1 MKIWIDTNTGTW
13 GALEGLVVLEMD
25 ALNPA
30 QTEVLVN
37 DWADSEINALGLA
50 VGAPILPMLEVTGFG
65 DLQYGNAVSYSPQ
78 ALRDEAELLLEIYDN
93 SDKELFKW
101 AYSEAT
107 NEQLSLVGSYVLQTD
122 DAWLN
127 YDTLVL
133 EGLRW
138 AYAEAQESSKQASV
152 K

>member
-50 VGAPILPMLEVTGFG
+50 VGKPVLPMLEVTGFG
-65 DLQYGNAVSYSPQ
+65 DLQYGNTVSYSPQ
-78 ALRDEAELLLEIYDN
+78 ALRDEAELLIEIYDN

-101 AYSEAT
+101 AYNAT
-107 NEQLSLVGSYVLQTD
+107 DEQLSLVGNYVLQTD

-127 YDTLVL
+127 YDRLVL

-138 AYAEAQESSKQASV
+138 AYAEYESSNQALA

>member
-13 GALEGLVVLEMD
+13 GALEGLVVVEMD

-65 DLQYGNAVSYSPQ
+65 DLQYGNTVSYSPQ

-107 NEQLSLVGSYVLQTD
+107 NEQLSLAGSYVLQTD